1 MTGFRAEAEAYFRDL
16 RKRICAR
23 LEELDGGRFVRR
35 PWTRE
40 GGGGGEMSELRGSV
54 FEKAGC
60 NFSAVWGDKYPAAV
74 DPISSS
80 GGATSRS
87 SSSGG
92 SSAEAQEAARTSS
105 PPPGTLQEGAD
116 IARRT
121 AKPTSPPTDKSAQ
134 TVSDLDARLGV
145 RPPTAAE
152 VGGKPFFATGI
163 SLVLHP
169 RNPFVPVVHM
179 NVRYLEAGDAA
190 WFGGGM
196 DLTPCKPFEEDT
208 RHFHRVLQKVC
219 NAHGQELYDR
229 FSNWAKD
236 YFFIQHRGS
245 ERGVGGIFFDYL
257 RGEERWSFVRDI
269 GDAFLPAY
277 APLVER
283 RRALSYTDEDRAQL
297 LRWRGRYVEFNL
309 IYDRGTLFG
318 LRTGGNVDAIFMS
331 LPPLVAW

>member
-1 MTGFRAEAEAYFRDL
+1 MSRFRSEAEEYFRGL
-16 RKRICAR
+16 RDRICAR
-23 LEELDGGRFVRR
+23 LEELDGGKFVRR
-35 PWTRE
+35 AWNRE
-40 GGGGGEMSELRGSV
+40 GGGGGEMSELRGEV
-54 FEKAGC
+54 FEKGGC

-74 DPISSS
+74 DAASSS
-80 GGATSRS
+80 TASAG
-87 SSSGG
+87 GG
-92 SSAEAQEAARTSS
+92 SAGSGKTVAAASDKPETSAASSDKPGRTEADA
-105 PPPGTLQEGAD
+105 
-116 IARRT
+116 
-121 AKPTSPPTDKSAQ
+121 
-134 TVSDLDARLGV
+134 DARLGI
-145 RPPTAAE
+145 RPPTPAEAA
-152 VGGKPFFATGI
+152 GKPFFATGV

-219 NAHGQELYDR
+219 NAHGPELYDR
-229 FSNWAKD
+229 FSRWAKD
-236 YFFIQHRGS
+236 YFFIKHRGS

-257 RGEERWSFVRDI
+257 RGEDRWSFLRDV

-277 APLVER
+277 APLAER
-283 RRALSYTDEDRAQL
+283 RRALPFTDADREQL

-318 LRTGGNVDAIFMS
+318 LRTGGNVEAIFMS

>member
-1 MTGFRAEAEAYFRDL
+1 MTAFRADAEAYFRDL
-16 RKRICAR
+16 RNRICAR

-35 PWTRE
+35 SWTRE

-74 DPISSS
+74 DPSSS
-80 GGATSRS
+80 PGAAPQSTRTP
-87 SSSGG
+87 
-92 SSAEAQEAARTSS
+92 SSAE
-105 PPPGTLQEGAD
+105 
-116 IARRT
+116 T
-121 AKPTSPPTDKSAQ
+121 A
-134 TVSDLDARLGV
+134 SDVDARLGI
-145 RPPTAAE
+145 RPPTPAE
-152 VGGKPFFATGI
+152 VAGKPFFATGV

-179 NVRYLEAGDAA
+179 NVRYLDAGDAT

-219 NAHGQELYDR
+219 NAHGSEVYDR
-229 FSNWAKD
+229 FSGWAKE

-257 RGEERWSFVRDI
+257 RGDERWSFVRDM
-269 GDAFLPAY
+269 GEAFLSAY

-283 RRALSYTDEDRAQL
+283 RRALPYTDDDRAQL

-318 LRTGGNVDAIFMS
+318 LRTGGNVEAIFMS

>member
-1 MTGFRAEAEAYFRDL
+1 MSGFRTEAEAYFQGLRD
-16 RKRICAR
+16 RICAR

-35 PWTRE
+35 AWTRE
-40 GGGGGEMSELRGSV
+40 GGGGGEMSELRGEV

-60 NFSAVWGDKYPAAV
+60 NFSAVWGEKYPAAV
-74 DPISSS
+74 DPSSS
-80 GGATSRS
+80 DRS
-87 SSSGG
+87 
-92 SSAEAQEAARTSS
+92 APAPA
-105 PPPGTLQEGAD
+105 
-116 IARRT
+116 
-121 AKPTSPPTDKSAQ
+121 DKSAQ
-134 TVSDLDARLGV
+134 TASDLDTRVGI
-145 RPPTAAE
+145 RPPTPAE
-152 VGGKPFFATGI
+152 VAGKPFFATGV

-179 NVRYLEAGDAA
+179 NVRYLEAGDAT

-219 NAHGQELYDR
+219 NAHGPELYDR
-229 FSNWAKD
+229 FSRWAKD
-236 YFFIQHRGS
+236 YFFIKHRGN

-257 RGEERWSFVRDI
+257 RGDERWSFLRDV

-277 APLVER
+277 APIAER
-283 RRALSYTDEDRAQL
+283 RRALPYTEDDRAQQ

-318 LRTGGNVDAIFMS
+318 LRTGGNVEAIFMS

>member
-1 MTGFRAEAEAYFRDL
+1 MAAFRGEAEAYFRDL
-16 RKRICAR
+16 RNRICAR

-35 PWTRE
+35 SWTRE

-54 FEKAGC
+54 FEKGGC

-74 DPISSS
+74 DASSTPV
-80 GGATSRS
+80 AT
-87 SSSGG
+87 
-92 SSAEAQEAARTSS
+92 
-105 PPPGTLQEGAD
+105 
-116 IARRT
+116 
-121 AKPTSPPTDKSAQ
+121 PT
-134 TVSDLDARLGV
+134 VDARLGI
-145 RPPTAAE
+145 RAPTPAE
-152 VGGKPFFATGI
+152 VAGKPFFATGV

-179 NVRYLEAGDAA
+179 NVRYLEAGEAT

-219 NAHGQELYDR
+219 NAHGPELYDR
-229 FSNWAKD
+229 FSSWAKD
-236 YFFIQHRGS
+236 YFFIKHRGS

-257 RGEERWSFVRDI
+257 RGEERWSLLRDV

-283 RRALSYTDEDRAQL
+283 RRALPYTEEDRAQL

-318 LRTGGNVDAIFMS
+318 LRTGGNVEAIFMS